1 MDKIVYLQF
10 THFIILKSNIM
21 AVMKVIEVMAN
32 SDKSWEEATRK
43 AVKHA
48 SKSVKHIKSVFV
60 QSQSAV
66 VKDGDVEEFRVNVKI
81 TFEVQ

>member
-1 MDKIVYLQF
+1 
-10 THFIILKSNIM
+10 M

-32 SDKSWEEATRK
+32 SDKSWEDATRQ
-43 AVKHA
+43 AVKHD

-66 VKDGDVEEFRVNVKI
+66 VKGDDVQEFRVNVKI